1 MRLISMIVM
10 LLFVGG
16 CGQNGEYGPDK
27 EVSGEVEN
35 GSVALTVEP
44 VQKPGEI
51 EFKMSVVNN
60 TDEAVD
66 FEFSSGQKFE
76 LVVTDQEGNERYRY
90 SKGKMFTQA
99 FQTMTLNPKETYD
112 LTDVWKEVPEPGEYE
127 VNVMFKGRTEQLASA
142 LRASKTFEVK

>member
-1 MRLISMIVM
+1 MRLISIIVV
-10 LLFVGG
+10 LLFVSG
-16 CGQNGEYGPDK
+16 CGQNGADGPEK
-27 EVSGEVEN
+27 EVSGEVDN
-35 GSVALTVEP
+35 GSVLLTVEP

-51 EFKMSVVNN
+51 EFQMSVVNH
-60 TDEAVD
+60 TDEAVV

-76 LVVTDQEGNERYRY
+76 LVVTDEAGTERYRY

-112 LTDVWKEVPEPGEYE
+112 FTDVWKEVPEPGQYE
-127 VNVMFKGRTEQLASA
+127 VSVMFKGRTEQVASA